1 MPKDPASASHRGI
14 PGIKPTITRVQVG
27 ATSKSLETLL
37 GEALLE
43 TTGVVTLR
51 PHANGIF
58 MDDGT
63 ASAASDPLGTSSIEF
78 KGGHDELDE
87 LEFYAAS
94 NTYMT
99 VIQEG

>member
-1 MPKDPASASHRGI
+1 MPKHPRNASHGGI

-27 ATSKSLETLL
+27 STSKSLETLL
-37 GEALLE
+37 GTALLA
-43 TTGVVTLR
+43 TTGKVTLR

-58 MDDGT
+58 MNSGT
-63 ASAASDPLGTSSIEF
+63 ATNAHDPLGSLALEF
-78 KGGHDELDE
+78 IGGHDELDE
-87 LEFYAAS
+87 LQFYAAA